1 MELPAVVCFRISHL
15 SQQGLLA
22 PQAPEAPEATETPEA
37 PEAPAFERKTHSIR
51 ACENG

>member
-22 PQAPEAPEATETPEA
+22 PQAPQAAEAPEA

>member
-22 PQAPEAPEATETPEA
+22 PQAPEAPEATEA